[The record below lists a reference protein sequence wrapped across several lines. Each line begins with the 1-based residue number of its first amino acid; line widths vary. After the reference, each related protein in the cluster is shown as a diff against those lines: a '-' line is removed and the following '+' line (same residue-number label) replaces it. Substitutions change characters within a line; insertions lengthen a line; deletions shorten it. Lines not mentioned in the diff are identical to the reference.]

1 MAVEHHRSNRFPSTT
16 LINPHAEIL
25 DNDSNL
31 GLIPCLLTL
40 THHYSSTLMIH
51 VIGGEMGLRNIIIPS
66 NLRNIGQNTNM
77 DEGVQRTRA
86 TRDNLKAKQDE
97 TGMCNDIAYMDEK

>member
-1 MAVEHHRSNRFPSTT
+1 
-16 LINPHAEIL
+16 
-25 DNDSNL
+25 
-31 GLIPCLLTL
+31 
-40 THHYSSTLMIH
+40 
-51 VIGGEMGLRNIIIPS
+51 MGLRNIIIPS